1 MSVTTSVPSPV
12 GVGKLNKRAVWTFS
26 AAHLMNDLTTVGIVP
41 ALLPLYKSAFHL
53 SYTQVGLI
61 VFVSYLTSSVMQ
73 PVFGLL
79 TDRRPIVWLL
89 SIGVFLSSF
98 GLAMTGAAPSF
109 PWILFFIGLSGLG
122 SGAFHPEAAR
132 GTRLGSGETRGLA
145 QAIFQVGGNAG
156 QALGPLMVPL
166 FLLSTGYHGLLWFL
180 IISVVAFYLTF
191 RVLPWYKD
199 RVDMVTKAKKD
210 IKGKNRVW
218 GMGLLTLFI
227 ILRSWCQIG
236 VAAFLPF
243 FYSARMSLG
252 KAEWLDFLFLFAGA
266 VGTFIGG
273 VWSDKIGQKR
283 LLIFSML
290 IASPFAWVLP
300 HVHGVLAV
308 IDLVFFGLSVLS
320 SFAVTV
326 VYGQGLLPRNLAL
339 ASGLTIGL
347 GVGAGGIGAEL
358 LGKVSDVYGVSVVFD
373 ILAFLPIIA
382 TVITLFLPNDRKI
395 EEEQS
400 KA

>member
-1 MSVTTSVPSPV
+1 MGVNAAVPSHV
-12 GVGKLNKRAVWTFS
+12 GGDKLNKKVVWSFS
-26 AAHLMNDLTTVGIVP
+26 ASHLMNDLVTVGIVP
-41 ALLPLYKSAFHL
+41 ALLPLYKAAFHL
-53 SYTQVGLI
+53 NYTQVGLI

-79 TDRRPIVWLL
+79 TDRKPIIWLL
-89 SIGVFLSSF
+89 PLGVFLSSF
-98 GLAMTGAAPSF
+98 GLAMTGTAPSF
-109 PWILFFIGLSGLG
+109 PWILVFIGLSGLG

-132 GTRLGSGETRGLA
+132 GTRLGSGGTRGLA

-156 QALGPLMVPL
+156 QAFGPLMVPL

-180 IISVVAFYLTF
+180 IIAVAGLVVTV
-191 RVLPWYKD
+191 RILPWYKG
-199 RVDMVTKAKKD
+199 RVDMITKAKKN
-210 IKGKNRVW
+210 IKGKNRVG
-218 GMGLLTLFI
+218 GMFLLTIFI
-227 ILRSWCQIG
+227 VLRSWCQIG

-243 FYSARMSLG
+243 FYSARMTLS

-273 VWSDKIGQKR
+273 MLSDKIGQKR
-283 LLIFSML
+283 LLVFSML
-290 IASPFAWVLP
+290 IASPFAWILP
-300 HVHGVLAV
+300 HVHGILAV
-308 IDLVFFGLSVLS
+308 IVLILFGFGVLS

-358 LGKVSDVYGVSVVFD
+358 LGTVSDAFGVSVVFD
-373 ILAFLPIIA
+373 ILAFLPMIA
-382 TVITLFLPNDRKI
+382 TVITLFLPNDKKTA
-395 EEEQS
+395 ELS